1 MASMRFFLAVPVL
14 LLSINSYALCVKYNE
29 ANLRSGPG
37 PKYKVTWKVSQYT
50 PLLEVDRQGGWYKV
64 RDQDG
69 DEHWVYRSVVSKK
82 MKCASVKTKK
92 ASLRTKPTS
101 SAALGDIHFADK
113 YTAFKRL
120 DIADNGWYKVEA
132 SWGGTY
138 WVHPNLL
145 WRPVRVRGV
154 KFK

>member
-1 MASMRFFLAVPVL
+1 MRIL
-14 LLSINSYALCVKYNE
+14 LGLILLVSFNANALCVKYNE

-37 PKYKVTWKVSQYT
+37 SKYKVTWKVSQYT
-50 PLLEVDRQGGWYKV
+50 PLLQIDKKGGWYQV

-69 DEHWVYRSVVSKK
+69 DEHWVYRSVVSRD
-82 MKCASVKTKK
+82 MKCAAVKTNK
-92 ASLRTKPTS
+92 ASLRTGPGTNNS
-101 SAALGDIHFADK
+101 LGDIHFADK

-120 DIADNGWYKVEA
+120 DIADNGWYKVQA
-132 SWGGTY
+132 SWGSIY